1 MVVRYVTTDAGR
13 WGTGVGRALTASEF
27 DENIYTVKLL
37 AETAAAQTPVGIDD
51 FSVSGTNFYVNLT
64 DGSTAGPYTLPVS
77 TITPRG
83 EWQASTSY
91 AVNDTFYV
99 NGNASAYIVR
109 YSHTSST
116 SFNENATNGD
126 GQYLYGKIVTAPTA
140 SLPSGGATGMILAK
154 SSSVD
159 YAMEWAYPTVLL
171 PTGGATGQTLIKYG
185 AGRND
190 ASWADIPND
199 LPSGGATGY
208 LLSKS
213 SSTSYDV
220 AWIAPPSTLPTGGAT
235 GYVLAKVSSTDF
247 DVTWVSASLSTGPTG
262 ADGVSYTGPTGAAS
276 TVTGPTG
283 PAGGPTGATGATGPA
298 GTSSGSLAIIVPST
312 PSSGYVGIF
321 ALSNIVPQM
330 TSDSSGG
337 ATASASSYF
346 SGVNPYGAF
355 NNNRFSPIGWV
366 TNNTSTGWLRIQ
378 LPSAKTV
385 YSYGIVPWSSDNFPS
400 RSPRTWTFEGS
411 NDGTNWTT
419 LDTRTTFVSWTQY
432 AQTIFPISSPSS
444 YLYYRLN
451 VSLNGG
457 ASMVG
462 VWQLALYGEGDPPT
476 NAYVSLFMNTPAGQI
491 IPA

>member
-190 ASWADIPND
+190 ASWGNIPND
-199 LPSGGATGY
+199 
-208 LLSKS
+208 
-213 SSTSYDV
+213 
-220 AWIAPPSTLPTGGAT
+220 LPTGGAT
-235 GYVLAKVSSTDF
+235 GAVLTKTSSTNYA
-247 DVTWVSASLSTGPTG
+247 VTWSAPLIPS
-262 ADGVSYTGPTGAAS
+262 VN
-276 TVTGPTG
+276 
-283 PAGGPTGATGATGPA
+283 TGATGI
-298 GTSSGSLAIIVPST
+298 GTSALGPSVHEIYKIT
-312 PSSGYVGIF
+312 PTGDTTF
-321 ALSNIVPQM
+321 
-330 TSDSSGG
+330 T
-337 ATASASSYF
+337 ATAA
-346 SGVNPYGAF
+346 
-355 NNNRFSPIGWV
+355 IGPLSMIF
-366 TNNTSTGWLRIQ
+366 TTTGSTAYTLTFGTGFTSTGTL
-378 LPSAKTV
+378 STGVTGAKTFV
-385 YSYGIVPWSSDNFPS
+385 VQFIGDGSKYYEVS
-400 RSPRTWTFEGS
+400 RT
-411 NDGTNWTT
+411 
-419 LDTRTTFVSWTQY
+419 
-432 AQTIFPISSPSS
+432 
-444 YLYYRLN
+444 
-451 VSLNGG
+451 G
-457 ASMVG
+457 AM
-462 VWQLALYGEGDPPT
+462 
-476 NAYVSLFMNTPAGQI
+476 
-491 IPA
+491 